1 MCPSSDRLTLSLS
14 TAVDSCLSWCAEC
27 VNKILVKGMQS
38 LVLLQDQAFLHRKA
52 THFPGAILN

>member
-1 MCPSSDRLTLSLS
+1 MCPSGYRLT
-14 TAVDSCLSWCAEC
+14 VDCCLPWCVEC

-52 THFPGAILN
+52 THFPGVILN